1 MNQCICT
8 SSFSQKT
15 EGLLMFNFWL
25 KIPARTYMGQNL
37 IRQPAILVN
46 VTCYLRTLHLSVPGE
61 LFHPG
66 QHCLRL

>member
-1 MNQCICT
+1 MQLYKFVFT
-8 SSFSQKT
+8 EDE
-15 EGLLMFNFWL
+15 EGLLMFNSRVQ
-25 KIPARTYMGQNL
+25 IPARTYMGQNL

>member
-1 MNQCICT
+1 MQLYKFVFT
-8 SSFSQKT
+8 EDE
-15 EGLLMFNFWL
+15 EGLLMFNSRV

>member
-1 MNQCICT
+1 MQLFKFVFT
-8 SSFSQKT
+8 EDE
-15 EGLLMFNFWL
+15 EGLLMFNSRV

>member
-1 MNQCICT
+1 MQLYKFVFT
-8 SSFSQKT
+8 EDE
-15 EGLLMFNFWL
+15 EGLLMFNSRV
-25 KIPARTYMGQNL
+25 KIPTRAYMGQNL